1 MSIFSN
7 VKYYFNYFNFTRGD
21 NQIKNYFSSNET
33 NKAIKELIEEGY
45 SQFYIKFEELVESY
59 SLLYPLNKQEDSFIK
74 NIRNKFFSRTKSSAN
89 YYKYEI
95 EANDVKN
102 FIIFYKNDKRGLNY
116 EYQYP
121 INKYQ
126 IKALKA
132 SLKQIWPIT
141 EAEMTRR
148 FCKKLLEELIKDN
161 ISLIELKNYT
171 PDIQI
176 LKNYLSSVSSNYIF
190 REGFDEDIGTRLT
203 NVISGL
209 ENKKKAENINGNTNK
224 ETAKIIY
231 SNENKTE
238 IKLTKIMLKLKTQCN
253 KIIHFNKE
261 YEDNL
266 DIKNYIY
273 EKFPLEEEIEEVE
286 FEEEKEQSNN
296 TNEIIFPNYQ
306 KKIQKKNVNISISE
320 VAKFIAY
327 GQPSQQVLKKLDDF
341 SKKVTLKIKFLQD
354 KINELIPE
362 KKIGDL
368 NYYIKSI
375 TELKNSLNEEISNL
389 VLKDCALSLSKGEI
403 RKLDKYFKENIL
415 NTDDIHI
422 NDMDNTNDNLVYING
437 MNYFNN
443 LRKNMNIKEKLKFN
457 ATFEENICLI
467 NIKKRIDELIPIYE
481 KIVDINNGIEE
492 FKDFFK
498 EEMEILKGE
507 IDNISIASNFIKRE
521 EIFSSLT
528 QEEFVKAL
536 ESCYDKK
543 KLDYFSPEIN
553 NFHLY
558 IYLLKNNL
566 YDEKS
571 YKSAVGI
578 NEDYI

>member
-7 VKYYFNYFNFTRGD
+7 AKYYFNYFNFTRGD

-59 SLLYPLNKQEDSFIK
+59 SLLYPLNKQEDSFLK
-74 NIRNKFFSRTKSSAN
+74 NIRNKFFSKAKSSAD
-89 YYKYEI
+89 YIKYEI
-95 EANDVKN
+95 EANEVKN

-141 EAEMTRR
+141 EAAMTRR

-161 ISLIELKNYT
+161 IAFIDLKNYT

-176 LKNYLSSVSSNYIF
+176 LKNYLLSVSSNYIF
-190 REGFDEDIGTRLT
+190 RKGYDEDIGTRLT

-209 ENKKKAENINGNTNK
+209 ENKKKAENINVITNK
-224 ETAKIIY
+224 EIAKIIY

-238 IKLTKIMLKLKTQCN
+238 INLTKIMLKLKTQCN
-253 KIIHFNKE
+253 KIIHFIKE

-273 EKFPLEEEIEEVE
+273 EKFPIEEVE
-286 FEEEKEQSNN
+286 FEEEKNEQSNN
-296 TNEIIFPNYQ
+296 TNEIIFPNYK
-306 KKIQKKNVNISISE
+306 KKITKKNVNISISE

-341 SKKVTLKIKFLQD
+341 SKKVNLKIKFLQD

-362 KKIGDL
+362 EKIGDL

-389 VLKDCALSLSKGEI
+389 VLKDYALSLSKGEI
-403 RKLDKYFKENIL
+403 RKLDKYFKDNIL

-437 MNYFNN
+437 KNYFNN
-443 LRKNMNIKEKLKFN
+443 LRKNMNIKEKLKLN

-467 NIKKRIDELIPIYE
+467 NIKKRINEFIPIYE
-481 KIVDINNGIEE
+481 KIVEDTNNGIEE
-492 FKDFFK
+492 FKGFFK
-498 EEMEILKGE
+498 EEMEILKRE
-507 IDNISIASNFIKRE
+507 IDNINIASNFIKRE
-521 EIFSSLT
+521 KIFSSLT

-543 KLDYFSPEIN
+543 KIDYFSPEIN
-553 NFHLY
+553 NIHLY

-578 NEDYI
+578 NKDYI